1 MKKLNLILNLLGG
14 VLIGLFAAEL
24 VYFYKSFT
32 ATPDIYAAY
41 SAPSYIGIVVQ
52 GIITVIFL
60 LIIFILKSIIK
71 KHIKSESN

>member
-14 VLIGLFAAEL
+14 ALIGLFAAEL
-24 VYFYKSFT
+24 IYFYKSFS
-32 ATPDIYAAY
+32 AAPDIYAAY

-60 LIIFILKSIIK
+60 LIIFIIK
-71 KHIKSESN
+71 ALVKNKTHRT